1 VAQVRDLH
9 EAIREH
15 GAECLFVASTGVN
28 VESMRAVTKTARR
41 EGIQLRVS
49 SNLPEVLARRF
60 SVQPIGGVMA
70 LSVNPVRLTG
80 AQAVLKRAL
89 DLALATA
96 GLLLFLPFGLMIAGL
111 IKVTSKGPVFY
122 RQERAGRHGRPF
134 TMYKFRTMIDGADA
148 MREDL
153 LHRNEASG
161 PLFKI
166 RDDPR
171 VTTVG
176 RWLRR
181 WSVDEVPQLIN
192 VARGDMSLVG
202 PRPALPRELLGY
214 RDWHFDRL
222 EVRPGITGLWQV
234 SGRSALS
241 FDEYVGL
248 DLFYIQKWSL
258 AYDLYILLK
267 TLPVVLARKGAY

>member
-1 VAQVRDLH
+1 VANVSDL
-9 EAIREH
+9 EKAIRKH

-28 VESMRAVTKTARR
+28 VEGMRAVTKTARR
-41 EGIQLRVS
+41 EGVQLRVS

-80 AQAVLKRAL
+80 AQAVVKRAL
-89 DLALATA
+89 DLALASF
-96 GLLLFLPFGLMIAGL
+96 GLLLFLPFGLVIATL
-111 IKVTSKGPVFY
+111 IKVTTRGPVFY
-122 RQERAGRHGRPF
+122 KQERAGRHGRPF

-148 MREDL
+148 MHEDL

-181 WSVDEVPQLIN
+181 WSVDEVPQLLN
-192 VARGDMSLVG
+192 VVRGDMSLVG

-214 RDWHFDRL
+214 RNWHFDRL